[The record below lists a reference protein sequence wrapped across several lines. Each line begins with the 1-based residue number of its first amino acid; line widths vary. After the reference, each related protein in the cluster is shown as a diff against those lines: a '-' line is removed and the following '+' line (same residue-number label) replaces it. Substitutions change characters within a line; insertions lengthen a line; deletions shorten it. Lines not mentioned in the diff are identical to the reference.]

1 MGRLEHMSSVL
12 SRSFEAVGEEAVRQ
26 TGGSMKVKTIS
37 RRNWPEGNPLWNQ
50 QRVTSCEPFEEQNCT
65 KAVES
70 FVLARVEITGTPIIG

>member
-1 MGRLEHMSSVL
+1 
-12 SRSFEAVGEEAVRQ
+12 
-26 TGGSMKVKTIS
+26 MKVKTIS